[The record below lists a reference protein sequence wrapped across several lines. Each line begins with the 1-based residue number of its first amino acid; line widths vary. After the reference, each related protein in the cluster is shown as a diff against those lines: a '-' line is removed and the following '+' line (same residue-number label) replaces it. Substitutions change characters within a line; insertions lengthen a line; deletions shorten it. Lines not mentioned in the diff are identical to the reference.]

1 MKSHYFHKKPLSTP
15 SRPHRSAVVPY
26 AVSTA
31 DDTRAD
37 IRRILRGP
45 LLQTKLTVGAPDD
58 VYEQEAD
65 RVADEVMHMPEPRLQ
80 AAPT

>member
-1 MKSHYFHKKPLSTP
+1 MRTRCFQKKLWSRLSWLH
-15 SRPHRSAVVPY
+15 RPAVVAD

-31 DDTRAD
+31 DNTRAD

-45 LLQTKLTVGAPDD
+45 NLQAKLTVGVLDD

-65 RVADEVMHMPEPRLQ
+65 RVADEVMRMPEPRLQ